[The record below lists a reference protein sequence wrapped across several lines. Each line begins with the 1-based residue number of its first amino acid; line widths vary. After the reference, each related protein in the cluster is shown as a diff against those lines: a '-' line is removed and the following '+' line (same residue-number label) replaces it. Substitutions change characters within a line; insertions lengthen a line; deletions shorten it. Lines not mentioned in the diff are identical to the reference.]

1 MKYLVGIFIFVAGFI
16 GASASM
22 GSLPSFGNDTSYYID
37 FETAT
42 DQEREAWLKNEAGN
56 IERGIGSALP
66 KKTSGKK
73 IGMRV
78 TGSRINVEQ
87 RRIDVDV
94 RMVSY
99 GVMFMSQT
107 DARKQFTKKTCPVY
121 KRSALKDASIVL
133 EITIR
138 DPRGGKLITFLNSPL
153 KCDRFA

>member
-87 RRIDVDV
+87 RL
-94 RMVSY
+94 S
-99 GVMFMSQT
+99 
-107 DARKQFTKKTCPVY
+107 
-121 KRSALKDASIVL
+121 
-133 EITIR
+133 
-138 DPRGGKLITFLNSPL
+138 LIHI
-153 KCDRFA
+153 